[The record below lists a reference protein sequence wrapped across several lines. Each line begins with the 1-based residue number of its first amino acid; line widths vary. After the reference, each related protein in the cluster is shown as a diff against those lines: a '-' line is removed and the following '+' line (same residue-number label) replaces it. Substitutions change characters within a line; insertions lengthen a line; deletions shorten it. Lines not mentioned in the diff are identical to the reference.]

1 MKTLKDLSV
10 SELRELIKHNHWFE
24 TAIYED
30 AYEELSIEQGEE
42 FKLCGADKFDYHD
55 HYSSFYLTCP
65 KSYGV
70 KDGKSLRGE
79 LDEDYMT
86 EEMKPLYKKLC
97 ENADKM
103 DWLEYQ
109 CDEYNKLDEE
119 CDDIADKLAELY
131 TDMLRGYESAETYE
145 ACVSDLLERIADGMS
160 YMSSL
165 ELDEDGNIIETIKHE
180 TKGE

>member
-65 KSYGV
+65 TAYGAKSPEKLV
-70 KDGKSLRGE
+70 GK

-97 ENADKM
+97 ELNDKM
-103 DWLEYQ
+103 EDAEDWDETRPEY
-109 CDEYNKLDEE
+109 DEMR
-119 CDDIADKLAELY
+119 DIADKLAELY